1 MSCSC
6 NAGQCTLRLHSWAA
20 PQFRTPR
27 QVNGSHHA
35 TRNSAFILD
44 SDDHGAG
51 TDHGSQQCSSITCT
65 SGHMHSVVLQIVAGQ
80 GTTAVEI
87 LQQIPGGQVDVCI
100 VPVGG
105 GGLIGGIAAVL
116 KAANPKCWVVGAQP
130 SASDI
135 MRQSVKAGWIVE
147 APSQD
152 TLSDATAGG
161 IEEGSI
167 TLQPC
172 QQYVDQWV
180 LVDEQEIADAMV
192 SLMYHHSK
200 LVEGAAACGIAAFRK
215 LGQQMQ
221 GKQVVMVSCGGNV
234 AVPVLQHVLATGNVW
249 Q

>member
-1 MSCSC
+1 MYISPY
-6 NAGQCTLRLHSWAA
+6 NDWE
-20 PQFRTPR
+20 
-27 QVNGSHHA
+27 
-35 TRNSAFILD
+35 
-44 SDDHGAG
+44 
-51 TDHGSQQCSSITCT
+51 
-65 SGHMHSVVLQIVAGQ
+65 IVAGQ